1 VPDSTPTTTEPD
13 AAEEAEESELE
24 LMARPWRAG
33 DVIDAPL
40 LLARGHV
47 RPEWIDANGHMGMSS
62 YAHAMM
68 LAGKHWL
75 EYLGLG
81 YVNVGN
87 TGRSS
92 FALQWQMNLKRELHK
107 GARIAFHCRLL
118 DWGHKA
124 FHYFVTLENE
134 TEGYTAATSEHLDI
148 HIDMATRRTAPMP
161 PALRAHMEALTAA
174 HGDLPWPEEAGKGI
188 AVRR

>member
-1 VPDSTPTTTEPD
+1 MPDSTQATTETNASD
-13 AAEEAEESELE
+13 AGGIELT
-24 LMARPWRAG
+24 AKPWRPG
-33 DVIDAPL
+33 DGIDVPL
-40 LLARGHV
+40 LLARGQV
-47 RPEWIDANGHMGMSS
+47 RAEWIDPNGHMGLSS
-62 YAHAMM
+62 YGDAMM
-68 LAGKHWL
+68 EAGKHWL

-81 YVNVGN
+81 YVNVAR

-92 FALQWQMNLKRELHK
+92 FALQWQMTLKRELLE
-107 GARIAFHCRLL
+107 GAEIAFHCRLL

-124 FHYFVTLENE
+124 FHYFITLDNE

-174 HGDLPWPEEAGKGI
+174 HGSLPWPEEAGKGI
-188 AVRR
+188 AIRR

>member
-1 VPDSTPTTTEPD
+1 MTTPTGVATEPEPSD
-13 AAEEAEESELE
+13 GGGIELS
-24 LMARPWRAG
+24 ARPWRPGKA
-33 DVIDAPL
+33 IEAPL

-47 RPEWIDANGHMGMSS
+47 RAEWIDPNGHMGLSS
-62 YAHAMM
+62 YAAAMM
-68 LAGKHWL
+68 EAGKHWL

-81 YVNVGN
+81 YANVGN

-92 FALQWQMNLKRELHK
+92 FALHWQMTLERELLV
-107 GARIAFHCRLL
+107 GAQIAFHCQLL

-134 TEGYTAATSEHLDI
+134 SEGYTAATSEHLDI

-174 HGDLPWPEEAGKGI
+174 HGSLPWPEEAGKGI
-188 AVRR
+188 AIRR